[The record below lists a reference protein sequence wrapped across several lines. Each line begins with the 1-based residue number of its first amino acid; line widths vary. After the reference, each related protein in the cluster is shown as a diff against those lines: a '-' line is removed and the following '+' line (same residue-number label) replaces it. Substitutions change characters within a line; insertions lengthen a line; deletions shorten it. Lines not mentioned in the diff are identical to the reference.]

1 MPVILVAPAA
11 FKGTLGPRQVAEAF
25 ATGVRRAIPGAAVLE
40 CPVAD
45 GGDGVL
51 DVGPPPPGGP
61 RERLDLPRPIGGLGP
76 PPNGWGRWRTA
87 VLPRPAGHRA
97 CALVRRGT

>member
-45 GGDGVL
+45 GGEGVL
-51 DVGPPPPGGP
+51 GVVPPPPGGP
-61 RERLDLPRPIGGLGP
+61 RAGLRVPRALRGFGSPPKGSDACEKGIIPSAVGL
-76 PPNGWGRWRTA
+76 RA
-87 VLPRPAGHRA
+87 VLPE
-97 CALVRRGT
+97 